1 MHHLTMESPLGPLTI
16 SATENAIV
24 GLVIGQRHRDSA
36 PTDLLNHAKN
46 QLDEYFAGHRRDFD
60 LPLHFQGTPFQE
72 AIWTTLRAIGH
83 GETVSYRELGEQAGV
98 VHSAPRGGR
107 CSGEKPHPRHHSV
120 SPCVGHHWPHHWLQ
134 RWGGHPHQGK
144 AVELGRNQLPLITRS
159 IRPEA

>member
-46 QLDEYFAGHRRDFD
+46 QLDEYFAGHRRDCD

-98 VHSAPRGGR
+98 GTAPRAVGGAVGKNPIPVIIPCHR
-107 CSGEKPHPRHHSV
+107 VLATTGRITGYSGGEGIPTKEKLLNLEGISYR
-120 SPCVGHHWPHHWLQ
+120 
-134 RWGGHPHQGK
+134 
-144 AVELGRNQLPLITRS
+144 
-159 IRPEA
+159 

>member
-83 GETVSYRELGEQAGV
+83 GETVSYRDLGEQAGV
-98 VHSAPRGGR
+98 GRAPRAVGGAVGKNPIPVIIPCHR
-107 CSGEKPHPRHHSV
+107 VLATTGRITGYSGGEGIPTKEKLLDLEGISYR
-120 SPCVGHHWPHHWLQ
+120 
-134 RWGGHPHQGK
+134 
-144 AVELGRNQLPLITRS
+144 
-159 IRPEA
+159 

>member
-83 GETVSYRELGEQAGV
+83 GETVSYRDLGKQAGV
-98 VHSAPRGGR
+98 GRAPRAVGGAVGKNPIPVIIPCHR
-107 CSGEKPHPRHHSV
+107 VLATTGRITGYSGGEGIPTKEKLLDLEGISYR
-120 SPCVGHHWPHHWLQ
+120 
-134 RWGGHPHQGK
+134 
-144 AVELGRNQLPLITRS
+144 
-159 IRPEA
+159 

>member
-98 VHSAPRGGR
+98 GRAPRAVGGAVGKNPIPVIIPCHR
-107 CSGEKPHPRHHSV
+107 VLATTGRITGYSGGEGIPTKEKLLNLEGISYR
-120 SPCVGHHWPHHWLQ
+120 
-134 RWGGHPHQGK
+134 
-144 AVELGRNQLPLITRS
+144 
-159 IRPEA
+159 

>member
-72 AIWTTLRAIGH
+72 AIWTTLPAIGH

-98 VHSAPRGGR
+98 GTAPARWAVQWG
-107 CSGEKPHPRHHSV
+107 KTP
-120 SPCVGHHWPHHWLQ
+120 SPSSFRVTVCWPPLAASLVTAWE
-134 RWGGHPHQGK
+134 GIPTKEK

>member
-1 MHHLTMESPLGPLTI
+1 MDHLTIESPLGPLTI

-98 VHSAPRGGR
+98 GRAPRAVGGAVGKNPIPVIIPCHR
-107 CSGEKPHPRHHSV
+107 VLATTGRITGYSGGEGIPTKEKLLNLEGISYR
-120 SPCVGHHWPHHWLQ
+120 
-134 RWGGHPHQGK
+134 
-144 AVELGRNQLPLITRS
+144 
-159 IRPEA
+159 

>member
-24 GLVIGQRHRDSA
+24 GLVIGQRHGDSA
-36 PTDLLNHAKN
+36 PTNLLTQAKT

-72 AIWTTLRAIGH
+72 AIWTTLPAIGH

-98 VHSAPRGGR
+98 GRAPRAAGGAVGKNPIPVIIPCHR
-107 CSGEKPHPRHHSV
+107 VLATTGRITGYSGGEGIATKEKLLDLEGISYR
-120 SPCVGHHWPHHWLQ
+120 
-134 RWGGHPHQGK
+134 
-144 AVELGRNQLPLITRS
+144 
-159 IRPEA
+159 

>member
-72 AIWTTLRAIGH
+72 AIWTTLPAIGH

-98 VHSAPRGGR
+98 GRAPRAVGGAVGKNPIPVIIPCHR
-107 CSGEKPHPRHHSV
+107 VLATTGRITGYSGGEGIPTKEKLLDLEGISYR
-120 SPCVGHHWPHHWLQ
+120 
-134 RWGGHPHQGK
+134 
-144 AVELGRNQLPLITRS
+144 
-159 IRPEA
+159 